1 MYTIKVDGNLLYDPF
16 IADQG
21 YSVLNPKITYEM
33 NKAGSL
39 ELIVPPNNVNIG
51 AIHKLKSIVQ
61 VFDNGKEIF
70 RGRVLHDET
79 DFYKRKSVYC
89 EGELAFLLD
98 SIVRSYDYQGNFDGL
113 FTQLIENHNSQ
124 VDDDKKFIVGEIT
137 VKDKNDYIHY
147 SSTQYPTTW
156 DEINEKLI
164 KTHGG
169 YLRTRLDNGIRYID
183 YINDYTN
190 VSNQTIEF
198 GKNMI
203 DLTEYMSAE
212 DIFTVLIP
220 IGSEIKDE
228 SGETSGRVTIE
239 SVNEGKDYIQDDNA
253 IALFGK
259 IVKTQKWDSVSQPD
273 NLLYKAREYL
283 ASGVQVAT
291 TITIKAVNLNL
302 LDVNIDSIKLGDYCR
317 VISKPHGLDKMFQCS
332 KVVIDLTNPLN
343 SVYTF
348 GLNLKSMT
356 DIQIDNDSDMKEI
369 IENTSE
375 SNKSEFDQKITDAKK
390 VFKDEI
396 AEAVKKING
405 GTSGHVVLVLNDKG
419 ETNELYAFDGDSL
432 LTAKKLLRLNY
443 EGIAGTDEGYNGDFK
458 LAISTDGK
466 INAEQL
472 VVGIIRDAL
481 GKNFWNLETGEF
493 SLTGYA
499 TDDELSN
506 GISDANTYSDQQ
518 AQGALDTAKSYA
530 DTGDSSTLISANS
543 TAQSKANT
551 AESNA
556 KSYADNKVSSLNTAL
571 TQAEIFNRL
580 TNNGQTQG
588 IYLSNGKLYINAD
601 YLKSGTIKGITIE
614 GVTITG
620 STLQTAKSLEF
631 VNQSG
636 YKTTLKNDISLRG
649 DGIDDLWLKGNGG
662 FYSNFD
668 HAISFSTGDIGG
680 GRAGKSAS
688 LTLTPDAGDHACAM
702 LESRGNLLYMRED
715 FQYLQLTNYNDGSI
729 YGRLYIN
736 NSGNVWLTSKNQMVV
751 SGNGNTFIKSI
762 GNNLY
767 LQARTSDDNGTNAYV
782 YVQKDGKVQIG
793 SSGNKNTYINGYP
806 AVRINGAYHDIF
818 FQWNGASLIATVDVT
833 QVWSTSDR
841 RLKDQIET
849 ISDDYIDAIGSA
861 EIKQFIFTDEIYD
874 KSIKHFGVIAQDVRE
889 ALESKGINPEE
900 IAVNNHFDRDG
911 EEYYGIDKE
920 EFLMARIAYDE
931 KKIKMLEERIEKLEK
946 LILKES

>member
-1 MYTIKVDGNLLYDPF
+1 MYTIKVDGIGLYAPNL
-16 IADQG
+16 ANEG
-21 YSVLNPKITYEM
+21 YSVLNPKITYEL

-39 ELIVPPNNVNIG
+39 EFVVPPNNVNYNK
-51 AIHKLKSIVQ
+51 IHKLKSIVQ
-61 VFDNGKEIF
+61 VFDDGVEIF
-70 RGRVLHDET
+70 RGRVLHDDT

-113 FTQLIENHNSQ
+113 FNQMIENHNSQ
-124 VDDDKKFIVGEIT
+124 VDDEKKFKIGQIT

-147 SSTQYPTTW
+147 SSTQYPNTW

-169 YLRTRLDNGIRYID
+169 YLRVRLDDGERYID
-183 YINDYTN
+183 YIEDYTN
-190 VSNQTIEF
+190 VSDQVIEF

-203 DLTEYMSAE
+203 DLSTYISA
-212 DIFTVLIP
+212 DDVFTVLIP
-220 IGSEIKDE
+220 LGSQIKNE
-228 SGETSGRVTIE
+228 SGETTGRVTIE
-239 SVNEGKDYIQDDNA
+239 SVNDGKDYIQDDNA
-253 IALFGK
+253 ISIFGK
-259 IVKTQKWDSVSQPD
+259 IVKTQKWDNVSQPE
-273 NLLYKAREYL
+273 NLLYKANEYL
-283 ASGVQVAT
+283 ESGVQMAT
-291 TITIKAVNLNL
+291 TLTMKAVDLHL
-302 LDVNIDSIKLGDYCR
+302 LDVNVESIKLGDYCR
-317 VISKPHGLDKMFQCS
+317 VVSIPHGIDRLFQCS
-332 KVVIDLTNPLN
+332 KVQVDLTNPQN
-343 SVYTF
+343 SIYTF

-356 DIQIDNDSDMKEI
+356 DQQLSNNSDVKSIISNTNDSSKQEL
-369 IENTSE
+369 E
-375 SNKSEFDQKITDAKK
+375 QKITNAKQAMKNEMEDA
-390 VFKDEI
+390 VN
-396 AEAVKKING
+396 KISG
-405 GTSGHVVLVLNDKG
+405 GTNGHVVLVKNDDG

-432 LTAKKLLRLNY
+432 FSSLKLLRLNY
-443 EGIAGTDEGYNGDFK
+443 EGIAGTDKGYNGEYK

-493 SLTGYA
+493 AITGYA
-499 TDDELSN
+499 TDQELSDGLSSAKTTAKGYADGALSN
-506 GISDANTYSDQQ
+506 ANTYTDQQ
-518 AQGALDTAKSYA
+518 AQGALNTAKNYA
-530 DTGDSSTLISANS
+530 DGKASALNNS
-543 TAQSKANT
+543 
-551 AESNA
+551 
-556 KSYADNKVSSLNTAL
+556 L
-571 TQAEIFNRL
+571 TQTEIFNRL

-588 IYLSNGKLYINAD
+588 IYLKDGKLYINAD

-680 GRAGKSAS
+680 GRAGKRAS
-688 LTLTPDAGDHACAM
+688 LTLTPDASDHACIM

-767 LQARTSDDNGTNAYV
+767 LQARTSDDNSTNSYV

-793 SSGNKNTYINGYP
+793 SSGNKNTIINGYP
-806 AVRINGAYHDIF
+806 AVRINGTYHDIF

-841 RLKDQIET
+841 RLKDKIDD

-861 EIKQFIFTDEIYD
+861 DIKQFIFTDEIYD

-889 ALESKGINPEE
+889 ALEAKGINPEE
-900 IAVNNHFDRDG
+900 IAVNNHFERDG
-911 EEYYGIDKE
+911 EKYYGIDKD
-920 EFLMARIAYDE
+920 EFFMARIAYDE
-931 KKIKMLEERIEKLEK
+931 KIIKSLKSEIDDIKKQMNILTD
-946 LILKES
+946 LIKQKGE

>member
-1 MYTIKVDGNLLYDPF
+1 MYTIKVDGNILYDPF

-21 YSVLNPKITYEM
+21 YSVLTPKITYEM

-39 ELIVPPNNVNIG
+39 EFVVPPNNVNIG
-51 AIHKLKSIVQ
+51 SIHKLKSIVQ

-156 DEINEKLI
+156 DEINDKLI

-169 YLRTRLDNGIRYID
+169 YLRTRLENGKRYID
-183 YINDYTN
+183 YIDDYTN

-283 ASGVQVAT
+283 SSGIQMAT

-317 VISKPHGLDKMFQCS
+317 VISSPHGLEKMFQCS
-332 KVVIDLTNPLN
+332 KVVIDLTNPQN

-375 SNKSEFDQKITDAKK
+375 SNKSEFDQKITDAKQA
-390 VFKDEI
+390 FKDEI
-396 AEAVKKING
+396 AEAMIAIAEKDRFSNIPFHERQFVFVTKAGSYSI
-405 GTSGHVVLVLNDKG
+405 SGC
-419 ETNELYAFDGDSL
+419 
-432 LTAKKLLRLNY
+432 
-443 EGIAGTDEGYNGDFK
+443 
-458 LAISTDGK
+458 
-466 INAEQL
+466 
-472 VVGIIRDAL
+472 
-481 GKNFWNLETGEF
+481 
-493 SLTGYA
+493 
-499 TDDELSN
+499 
-506 GISDANTYSDQQ
+506 
-518 AQGALDTAKSYA
+518 
-530 DTGDSSTLISANS
+530 
-543 TAQSKANT
+543 
-551 AESNA
+551 
-556 KSYADNKVSSLNTAL
+556 
-571 TQAEIFNRL
+571 
-580 TNNGQTQG
+580 
-588 IYLSNGKLYINAD
+588 
-601 YLKSGTIKGITIE
+601 
-614 GVTITG
+614 
-620 STLQTAKSLEF
+620 
-631 VNQSG
+631 
-636 YKTTLKNDISLRG
+636 
-649 DGIDDLWLKGNGG
+649 
-662 FYSNFD
+662 
-668 HAISFSTGDIGG
+668 
-680 GRAGKSAS
+680 GR
-688 LTLTPDAGDHACAM
+688 
-702 LESRGNLLYMRED
+702 R
-715 FQYLQLTNYNDGSI
+715 
-729 YGRLYIN
+729 
-736 NSGNVWLTSKNQMVV
+736 
-751 SGNGNTFIKSI
+751 
-762 GNNLY
+762 
-767 LQARTSDDNGTNAYV
+767 
-782 YVQKDGKVQIG
+782 
-793 SSGNKNTYINGYP
+793 
-806 AVRINGAYHDIF
+806 
-818 FQWNGASLIATVDVT
+818 
-833 QVWSTSDR
+833 
-841 RLKDQIET
+841 
-849 ISDDYIDAIGSA
+849 
-861 EIKQFIFTDEIYD
+861 
-874 KSIKHFGVIAQDVRE
+874 
-889 ALESKGINPEE
+889 
-900 IAVNNHFDRDG
+900 
-911 EEYYGIDKE
+911 
-920 EFLMARIAYDE
+920 
-931 KKIKMLEERIEKLEK
+931 
-946 LILKES
+946 